1 MRSTKILIGATVTAL
16 LLGALAVGFTA
27 PGAQGEQHQCGP
39 HDVSP
44 EQFVAQYDADRNGTL
59 SQDEFPGPEHAFAR
73 VDADGNGQI
82 SIVET
87 AEAAKT
93 RHERRGMQGAAGA
106 ATMDPQARWER
117 LLEHADADGNGV
129 ISQDEFNGPE
139 HAFARLDANEDG
151 QITQEEALAATPR
164 QGRQAGQAGMQRGN
178 VNPEQ
183 RWQRMLERHDAD
195 NSGTISQDEFM
206 GRDEVFDAI
215 DANDDG
221 QISEDELGQAAQQFR
236 QRQGARMGGGHGPN
250 AGQQ

>member
-1 MRSTKILIGATVTAL
+1 MRNMKILIGVAVTAL
-16 LLGALAVGFTA
+16 LLGALAIGFTA
-27 PGAQGEQHQCGP
+27 PGAEGVQHQCGP
-39 HDVSP
+39 NDVSP
-44 EQFVAQYDADRNGTL
+44 EQFVAQYDADKSGTL

-82 SIVET
+82 TVEEAVA
-87 AEAAKT
+87 AEKT
-93 RHERRGMQGAAGA
+93 RHERRGMQGAGGA
-106 ATMDPQARWER
+106 ATMEPQARWER

-139 HAFARLDANEDG
+139 HAFARLDANQDG
-151 QITQEEALAATPR
+151 QITQEETLAVTPR
-164 QGRQAGQAGMQRGN
+164 QGRQAGEAGMQRGN
-178 VNPEQ
+178 ANPEQ
-183 RWQRMLERHDAD
+183 GWQRMLERHDAD
-195 NSGTISQDEFM
+195 KSGTISQDEFM

-236 QRQGARMGGGHGPN
+236 QRRGARMGGGQGAN